1 MPELK
6 LQFTSGGYENQQRN
20 SSAYQNLTKIK
31 KDQDGRDKV
40 GSSSTPSSAA
50 VPQKLNADSKLSS
63 SSVVED
69 FLQ

>member
-6 LQFTSGGYENQQRN
+6 LQFATGGCENQQR
-20 SSAYQNLTKIK
+20 SSAAYQNPTKIK
-31 KDQDGRDKV
+31 KDQDGKDKV
-40 GSSSTPSSAA
+40 NSSSTPSSVA
-50 VPQKLNADSKLSS
+50 VPQKLNGEARLSS